1 MRLKSS
7 NNFPI
12 GFLAAILILA
22 AVLWNFQS
30 NSQKVDKYPDTP
42 MTKQETT
49 LDLIQITVNEKAFNK
64 LKKKRDKAVSVGI
77 LEAEDSDFVPATI
90 AFNGKEFPAE
100 IRLKG
105 DWTVH
110 LEGDKWSFRVKLKND
125 QTIMGMRKF
134 SLHHPGTR
142 RYLNEWLYHRSMKDE
157 GLMGLRYN
165 FVEGKIHVKL
175 GNKQFLTKDVGIYAI
190 EETFDKRTIES
201 NKRKESVILK
211 FSEDYWWNE
220 VKKSKE
226 IADAYGLNYN
236 QFMNYDI
243 ISDAKFPIVAF
254 GESKVMAD
262 SVMHNYFKFSKN
274 LLEDLR
280 NNRIM
285 VSDAFDVEKL
295 AMDTALMN
303 LFGAVHGTYAI
314 NVRYYY
320 NPITSKLEP
329 ISFDGNSGV
338 KLTEFRDFAYNGKN
352 RDTAYF
358 KALARALNV
367 VARPQ
372 YVDGLLERYKGDIE
386 NLSEVLKTEYKLK
399 HLNEENLRFNQGIML
414 KELETLKQEF
424 NLTDLGEIELAE
436 LPPDN
441 AETIDLSNISNWAPR
456 DMDWLTNGPTRNGQL
471 SRKLERTTE
480 SSSGFV
486 RYGGLNIDYGNT
498 VEVSVLVRKSENSGV
513 FGLRVQSIYPNRAD
527 GLFDLS
533 KGEVLGSSN
542 QGSYSSSEAMIESV
556 GNGWYLCTLKTVPND
571 NRVNIIFGPSGLSK
585 KSGNW
590 EGPIKGKSS
599 VYILPTSL
607 TLKKY

>member
-1 MRLKSS
+1 M
-7 NNFPI
+7 
-12 GFLAAILILA
+12 
-22 AVLWNFQS
+22 VLLYFQS
-30 NSQKVDKYPDTP
+30 NTKKVDKYPYTP
-42 MTKQETT
+42 ITEQETT
-49 LDLIQITVNEKAFNK
+49 LDLIQITVNEKAFAK
-64 LKKKRDKAVSVGI
+64 LKKKRDKAVSIGI

-90 AFNGKEFPAE
+90 AFNGKEYPAE

-142 RYLNEWLYHRSMKDE
+142 RFLNEWLYHRAMKDE

-165 FVEGKIHVKL
+165 FVEGKIHIKV
-175 GNKQFLTKDVGIYAI
+175 GNKQYATKDVGIYAI

-220 VKKSKE
+220 VKQSKA

-236 QFMNYDI
+236 QFMNYRI
-243 ISDAKFPIVAF
+243 ITDAKFPIVVF
-254 GESKVMAD
+254 GESKVLAD
-262 SVMHNYFKFSKN
+262 SVMHKYFKFSKN

-285 VSDAFDVEKL
+285 VSDAFDVDKL

-338 KLTEFRDFAYNGKN
+338 KLTEFRDFAYRGKK
-352 RDTAYF
+352 RDSAYF

-372 YVDGLLERYKGDIE
+372 YIDKLLGKYRAEIDGLSKI
-386 NLSEVLKTEYKLK
+386 LKTEYRLK
-399 HLNEENLRFNQGIML
+399 HLNDENLRFNQGIML
-414 KELETLKQEF
+414 NELEKLKEEF
-424 NLTDLGEIELAE
+424 NITDLPIMEATSSDES
-436 LPPDN
+436 N
-441 AETIDLSNISNWAPR
+441 AEVVDLSDDKRWAAREVTMTADGPR
-456 DMDWLTNGPTRNGQL
+456 RNGQA
-471 SRKLERTTE
+471 SMKLVRNTE
-480 SSSGFV
+480 NSAGFV
-486 RYGGLNIDYGNT
+486 RYGDLEVTYGNT
-498 VEVSVLVRKSENSGV
+498 VEVSALVRKNDPSGI
-513 FGLRVQSIYPNRAD
+513 FGMRIQSIYPNRAD
-527 GLFDLS
+527 AIFDLN
-533 KGEVLGSSN
+533 KGEVKATSKD
-542 QGSYSSSEAMIESV
+542 GSYSTSEAFIESK
-556 GNGWYLCTLKTVPND
+556 GNGWYLCTLKTTPNN
-571 NRVNIIFGPSGLSK
+571 NRVNVIFGPSGEKANS
-585 KSGNW
+585 SNW
-590 EGPIKGKSS
+590 EGPVKGNSS
-599 VYILPTSL
+599 IYVLPSSL